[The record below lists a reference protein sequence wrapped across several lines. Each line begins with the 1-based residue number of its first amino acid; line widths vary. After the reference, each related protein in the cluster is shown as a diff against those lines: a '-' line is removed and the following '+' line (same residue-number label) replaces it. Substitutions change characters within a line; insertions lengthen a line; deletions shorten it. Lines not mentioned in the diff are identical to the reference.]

1 MFRSVPDQ
9 LQQAEFVQL
18 YSKMAQT
25 LALSGVVGQSPSALL
40 SIQIPGVVVKPG
52 LDPNDPET
60 EYYVSNFLN
69 LTLECNYVATAKAAS
84 VSDVYKLIL
93 DGKEL
98 PLIDLSPAEKKM
110 LAEARAYL
118 FDATGEPTPQY
129 TAYIDYGQRYYAA
142 QDALE
147 AAQASHDNGGPKVS
161 ASIKEAF
168 AKASEN
174 WLDKGHKEDVDR
186 SLAVIEQLEGKD
198 PFPYWQALAKKFKLH
213 TRTLDNGSEYQR
225 VTSLPPYEQWFDMDL
240 WTPFSFDAN
249 DYRNQRR
256 SGGTGMKGDGCCCCS
271 PKPSFESSGEHGR
284 IAMAAQPRAG
294 FGPGFGLNRPQPRPD
309 ASLILSAFGEGTA
322 VVDTYA
328 PEPARDGFSE
338 DELKLECSFK
348 RINIVRP
355 WMDANVF
362 YSRFWRW
369 SQQSIGWGIILST
382 GGTVAGNQPASGVI
396 PVLPMAALLAKDIKV
411 TTASARV
418 AGWAEGHL
426 KAGRSVRYGPFLLE
440 DVAPAPEGLM
450 MASGAPATARLSGAP
465 QIFGYISTIFPE
477 SPNPDLTIV
486 WPT

>member
-129 TAYIDYGQRYYAA
+129 TAYIDYGQRYFAA

-186 SLAVIEQLEGKD
+186 ARAVIEPRVEEL
-198 PFPYWQALAKKFKLH
+198 F
-213 TRTLDNGSEYQR
+213 TLVQQVIRDSGY
-225 VTSLPPYEQWFDMDL
+225 DDL
-240 WTPFSFDAN
+240 L
-249 DYRNQRR
+249 
-256 SGGTGMKGDGCCCCS
+256 
-271 PKPSFESSGEHGR
+271 SSG
-284 IAMAAQPRAG
+284 
-294 FGPGFGLNRPQPRPD
+294 
-309 ASLILSAFGEGTA
+309 
-322 VVDTYA
+322 
-328 PEPARDGFSE
+328 
-338 DELKLECSFK
+338 
-348 RINIVRP
+348 IV
-355 WMDANVF
+355 
-362 YSRFWRW
+362 
-369 SQQSIGWGIILST
+369 LT
-382 GGTVAGNQPASGVI
+382 GGSSQMPGMI
-396 PVLPMAALLAKDIKV
+396 ELA
-411 TTASARV
+411 
-418 AGWAEGHL
+418 
-426 KAGRSVRYGPFLLE
+426 E
-440 DVAPAPEGLM
+440 DVFLKPVRMAVPTYHGGLADVVCNPRFSTVM
-450 MASGAPATARLSGAP
+450 GLLQEAQAQSQRGRVKVHQGGGFRQILARMKEWFNGN
-465 QIFGYISTIFPE
+465 F
-477 SPNPDLTIV
+477 
-486 WPT
+486 